1 MRRAGATGIS
11 RRCPGHS
18 QRLVRVAYR
27 QGDET
32 PTPAAPTARAA
43 GTVTVNPVPQI
54 SIVVPIQS
62 TVVAAAPATAAASPV
77 TAVTADEVEAPPAK
91 PAVEASSAPAASLA
105 AAKPAELVPAPA
117 SARQASSGATQAA
130 PPPQQPVR
138 AQLKVIGMGVR
149 GISAVNRLM
158 AAGTLPE
165 AEFWALDS
173 DKRVLSGADVAAHTL
188 EVGPGDEAT
197 LSPEDLAALA
207 CGPQAAAGA
216 SGQPAGS
223 AAAAS
228 SGPDGHAGAVFVL
241 GSAFGSPGGAPM
253 MLQLVR
259 HLRRQG
265 YFVAATL
272 TRPFEF
278 EGVRKLEAADALI
291 STMEEVAHLVVVI
304 AQGVLTRA
312 SAELTMGQA
321 QAIAD
326 NTLVYTVQSTLWA
339 LRAPEILKVSHG
351 AFLWHGRDLR
361 NIKRPLF
368 PPMMSLLSCPGHATL
383 GRGQAA
389 LPLPLLQQAG
399 LASALST
406 LAEDAVKAAA
416 ESPFLD
422 NKLESATGVLCVL
435 RVPPSA
441 LGVGVRPATATAAAS
456 GPANS
461 STNTPLV
468 ADNHKEYAL
477 RSAVQVAAMTVRELV
492 GRHCHDII
500 VCPQLCQDL
509 ESPPP
514 RAQQQQAVAAQAA
527 AAAGSAVV
535 GAEGGEQAQQQVI
548 QTQVESPDG
557 TELVRVEVSLLVLES
572 IEEMAEAKAVAGQK
586 PDPAAAAAAAAAASA
601 AAAAAADAPPT
612 PTAATARDRIGSVI
626 SQRAPSAPR
635 RPGPRPLSAR
645 GSGPSIFTG
654 SIPGQPAPEP
664 APTAAQPAW
673 APSSAAG
680 TPPPA
685 APVAPAAA
693 ASATPPPQASGA
705 RPGAAGAP
713 SPAAPAAATAAASAA
728 AAAANAAA
736 RKQARLAS
744 MSAMSALAGG
754 SASAVHNNILGAS
767 ALGAAPAAA
776 PAPNAAAGAAGAAG
790 FSPTGVPLNARG
802 LPMYPQPQQQQ
813 QPAQPL
819 AAAAEP
825 EPAPPA
831 PAPAANPFEG
841 GLQQIP
847 RLAESL
853 VTSLVAQSLDL
864 PPQAA
869 RWRHQQR
876 VPAGTPRPTSPAF
889 HLPRVDE
896 DVGEDGRWMEG
907 QAESEQG
914 LGRGLQQLIMGMR
927 LPGMGG
933 DGTPGGA
940 APGPAVRNRV
950 AGMLDRERQD

>member
-1 MRRAGATGIS
+1 MGA
-11 RRCPGHS
+11 
-18 QRLVRVAYR
+18 
-27 QGDET
+27 
-32 PTPAAPTARAA
+32 
-43 GTVTVNPVPQI
+43 
-54 SIVVPIQS
+54 
-62 TVVAAAPATAAASPV
+62 
-77 TAVTADEVEAPPAK
+77 
-91 PAVEASSAPAASLA
+91 
-105 AAKPAELVPAPA
+105 
-117 SARQASSGATQAA
+117 
-130 PPPQQPVR
+130 
-138 AQLKVIGMGVR
+138 R
-149 GISAVNRLM
+149 GISAVNRLI

-173 DKRVLSGADVAAHTL
+173 DKRVLSGVDAAAHTL
-188 EVGPGDEAT
+188 EVGPGDEAS
-197 LSPEDLAALA
+197 LSPDDLAALA
-207 CGPQAAAGA
+207 AGPAAAVQAAAG
-216 SGQPAGS
+216 GPLQQ
-223 AAAAS
+223 AAAAATAS
-228 SGPDGHAGAVFVL
+228 SGPDGHSGAVFVL

-265 YFVAATL
+265 YFVASTL

-278 EGVRKLEAADALI
+278 EGARRLEAADALI

-368 PPMMSLLSCPGHATL
+368 PPMMNLLSCPGHATL

-441 LGVGVRPATATAAAS
+441 LGVGVRPAA
-456 GPANS
+456 GPSS

-509 ESPPP
+509 EAPPP
-514 RAQQQQAVAAQAA
+514 RPKQQPQQPAA
-527 AAAGSAVV
+527 AAAPADAAPAVPESAGAGAGV
-535 GAEGGEQAQQQVI
+535 GEAQAQAVI
-548 QTQVESPDG
+548 QTHVESPDG
-557 TELVRVEVSLLVLES
+557 MELVRVEVSLLVLES

-601 AAAAAADAPPT
+601 AAAAAADVPPT

-626 SQRAPSAPR
+626 NPRAPSAPR

-654 SIPGQPAPEP
+654 TIPGQPAPEAVP
-664 APTAAQPAW
+664 AAATAAQPAW
-673 APSSAAG
+673 APGS
-680 TPPPA
+680 
-685 APVAPAAA
+685 A
-693 ASATPPPQASGA
+693 ASAQAPAVSASTAPPPQAPGA

-713 SPAAPAAATAAASAA
+713 APAAAGGAAAAGTAASAA

-754 SASAVHNNILGAS
+754 SANNILGAS
-767 ALGAAPAAA
+767 ALGAAPSAQQTAS
-776 PAPNAAAGAAGAAG
+776 AAGAAGAGAAS

-802 LPMYPQPQQQQ
+802 LPMYPQQ
-813 QPAQPL
+813 QPAQQPIP
-819 AAAAEP
+819 ATEP
-825 EPAPPA
+825 EPAPAA
-831 PAPAANPFEG
+831 PAPASNPFEG

-876 VPAGTPRPTSPAF
+876 MPPGMPRPATPAF
-889 HLPRVDE
+889 NLPRVDE
-896 DVGEDGRWMEG
+896 DVVEDGSWMEG
-907 QAESEQG
+907 QVESEPG

-933 DGTPGGA
+933 DGNGGA
-940 APGPAVRNRV
+940 PGSGVPGPAAVRNRV